1 MRLDAILRDPSAV
14 YNKPNDILNDTNL
27 RDYKKLE
34 VLEQWEYDARELQVA
49 ADENMPGSLEAP
61 LDEILAVKKKLKS
74 HQ

>member
-14 YNKPNDILNDTNL
+14 YNKPSDILNDTNL
-27 RDYKKLE
+27 SDNEKLE

-49 ADENMPGSLEAP
+49 ADENMPGSQEAP
-61 LDEILAVKKKLKS
+61 LDEILAAKKKLKP